1 MLYRTLASLVLALS
15 SFILTAQSGR
25 VYDDQKMDMNQD
37 NVHWYDT
44 PFFWIGVIIFALI
57 VGYWIYKRQQNKEP
71 NPLEQ

>member
-1 MLYRTLASLVLALS
+1 MLYRTLASLILALTP
-15 SFILTAQSGR
+15 FVLTAQSGR

-44 PFFWIGVIIFALI
+44 PFFWAGVGIFVILL
-57 VGYWIYKRQQNKEP
+57 GYWFYKRQQKNDP